1 MSITIMHNMDFLNL
15 SHISKNFTHFMM
27 RALSQKPRK
36 M

>member
-1 MSITIMHNMDFLNL
+1 MHNMDFLNL
-15 SHISKNFTHFMM
+15 SYISKNFTNFMM